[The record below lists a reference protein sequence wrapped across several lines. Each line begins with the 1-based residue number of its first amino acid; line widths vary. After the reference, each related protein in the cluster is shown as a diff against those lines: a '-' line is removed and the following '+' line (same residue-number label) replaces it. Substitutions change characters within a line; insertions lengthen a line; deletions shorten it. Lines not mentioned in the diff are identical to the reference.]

1 MTETLVAF
9 AVLLALAFARMPIAF
24 AMLAVG
30 VGGFALTRGWHAAFD
45 QLAQTTFGA
54 GIDYELSV
62 VPLFIL
68 MGNFVARAGMSQE
81 LFRAAFTFIGHWR
94 GGLAMSTIVACA
106 GFGSICGSSI
116 ATAATMSRVAY
127 PPMRKL
133 GYSDK
138 LASAS
143 IAAGGTLGILI
154 PPSTIMVIYGIITE
168 TNIGRL
174 FAAGVLPGVLAVAL
188 LCTAVRW
195 VVWRDPGA
203 GPAGARCSWAERLA
217 ALRGI
222 WGVIVLF
229 TISIGGIYAGV
240 FTATEGA
247 GIGAFGAFVFA
258 LARRA
263 LSWRVLRD
271 ILLESAR
278 TTGML
283 FMILIGALVFANY
296 INFTTLPADLMGFVE
311 QFSLHPMLVVM
322 SICAI
327 YVVLGT
333 AMEELSMIL
342 LTVPVFFPLIVAL
355 GIDPVYF
362 GILVVVVVEI
372 GLISPPVGMNLFVLN
387 SLLPQVSTPT
397 LFRGVIPFV
406 AADVLRLFIL
416 AAFPAISL
424 WLPSVLRIAGK

>member
-9 AVLLALAFARMPIAF
+9 AALLALAFARVPIAF
-24 AMLAVG
+24 AMLVVG
-30 VGGFALTRGWHAAFD
+30 ATGFALTRGWHAAFD
-45 QLAQTTFGA
+45 QVAQTTFGA

-68 MGNFVARAGMSQE
+68 MGNFVARAGLSRE
-81 LFRAAFTFIGHWR
+81 LFRAAYTFIGHWR

-127 PPMRKL
+127 PPMKEL
-133 GYSDK
+133 GYSDR
-138 LASAS
+138 LAAGS

-174 FAAGVLPGVLAVAL
+174 FAAGIVPGILAVAL
-188 LCTAVRW
+188 LCLAVRW
-195 VVWRDPGA
+195 VVWRDPKA
-203 GPAGARCSWAERLA
+203 GPAGERSTWRERIA
-217 ALRGI
+217 ALKGI

-247 GIGAFGAFVFA
+247 GIGAFGAFLFA
-258 LARRA
+258 LGRRA
-263 LSWRVLRD
+263 LTWRVLRE

-278 TTGML
+278 TTSML
-283 FMILIGALVFANY
+283 FVILIGALVFANY
-296 INFTTLPADLMGFVE
+296 INFTSLPGDLMGFVE

-322 SICAI
+322 AICAL

-355 GIDPVYF
+355 GLDPVWF

-372 GLISPPVGMNLFVLN
+372 GLISPPVGMNLFVLS

-397 LFRGVIPFV
+397 LFRGVLPFV

>member
-1 MTETLVAF
+1 MIETLVAF
-9 AVLLALAFARMPIAF
+9 ALLLALAFVRVPIAF
-24 AMLAVG
+24 AMLLVG
-30 VGGFALTRGWHAAFD
+30 AAGFAHMRGWHAAFD
-45 QLAQTTFGA
+45 QVAQTTFGA

-68 MGNFVARAGMSQE
+68 MGNFVARAGMSRE
-81 LFRAAFTFIGHWR
+81 LFRAAYAFIGHWR

-127 PPMRKL
+127 PQMKAL

-138 LASAS
+138 LAAAS

-174 FAAGVLPGVLAVAL
+174 FAAGIIPGILAVSL
-188 LCTAVRW
+188 LCVAVRW
-195 VVWRDPGA
+195 VVWRDPQA
-203 GPAGARCSWAERLA
+203 GPAGERSSWAERLA
-217 ALRGI
+217 ALKGI
-222 WGVIVLF
+222 WGVALLF
-229 TISIGGIYAGV
+229 IISIGGIYAGV

-247 GIGAFGAFVFA
+247 GIGAFGAFLFA
-258 LARRA
+258 LFRRA
-263 LSWRVLRD
+263 LTWRVLRE

-278 TTGML
+278 TTSML
-283 FMILIGALVFANY
+283 FLILIGALVFANY
-296 INFTTLPADLMGFVE
+296 INFTTLPGDLMDFVQ

-322 SICAI
+322 AICAM

-355 GIDPVYF
+355 GLDPVWF
-362 GILVVVVVEI
+362 GILVVVVVEV
-372 GLISPPVGMNLFVLN
+372 GLISPPVGMNLFVLS

-406 AADVLRLFIL
+406 VADVVRLFIL
-416 AAFPAISL
+416 AGFPAISL
-424 WLPSVLRIAGK
+424 WLPSVLHIAGK

>member
-24 AMLAVG
+24 AMLIVG
-30 VGGFALTRGWHAAFD
+30 GAGFALKRGWPAAFD
-45 QLAQTTFGA
+45 QVAQTTFAA

-81 LFRAAFTFIGHWR
+81 LFRAAYTFIGHWN

-127 PPMRKL
+127 PPMKKL

-188 LCTAVRW
+188 LCLAVRW
-195 VVWRDPGA
+195 SVWRDPKA
-203 GPAGARCSWAERLA
+203 GPAGERSSWGERLA
-217 ALRGI
+217 ALKGI

-229 TISIGGIYAGV
+229 AISIGGIYAGF

-247 GIGAFGAFVFA
+247 GVGAAGAFVFA

-263 LSWRVLRD
+263 LSWHVLRD
-271 ILLESAR
+271 ILVESAR

-296 INFTTLPADLMGFVE
+296 INFTTLPMDLMGFVE

-327 YVVLGT
+327 YVILGT

-342 LTVPVFFPLIVAL
+342 LTVPIFFPLIVAL

-372 GLISPPVGMNLFVLN
+372 GLISPPVGMNLFVLS

-397 LFRGVIPFV
+397 LFRGVLPFV
-406 AADVLRLFIL
+406 TADVVRLFIL

-424 WLPSVLRIAGK
+424 WLPSVLNIAGK